1 MEISYVVSRGTR
13 LNKVLPFIFAALL
26 LALVALPKVLAIPY
40 QVKFVQAFILIILA
54 TMWNL
59 LAGFG
64 GLVSIGQQ
72 AFIGIGAYS
81 LVYISDIQG
90 INPFVALALAA
101 VLCGVFALPLSF
113 LVFRLSGGY
122 FAIGTWVI
130 AEIIK
135 LFVVQVKTLGG
146 GSGISLGAFSGMGR
160 ETRIAAIYW
169 SALVAIFLTL
179 LSTILLMRSKLGLAL
194 TAIRD
199 DETAA
204 GVLGVNVLR
213 NRRSVFVMVSMGF
226 GLAGGLIAMSNLRV
240 QPDDIFSVNYS
251 AIMIFMVVIGGL
263 GTIEGP
269 IFGAIIYYFLQDRLK
284 DYGTWYLIILGL
296 LGIAIVSLAPEGLW
310 GWISRNRFSLFATKY
325 RISQMSKERGA

>member
-1 MEISYVVSRGTR
+1 MTSYTVFRGSKI
-13 LNKVLPFIFAALL
+13 NKFLPIVFSLLL
-26 LALVALPKVLAIPY
+26 LALIALPKVLQIPY

-54 TMWNL
+54 SMWNL

-81 LVYISDIQG
+81 LVYFADNRGIS
-90 INPFVALALAA
+90 PFISLLIAGAVAA
-101 VLCGVFALPLSF
+101 VFAFPLSF

-135 LFVVQVKTLGG
+135 LLTVQVSTLGG
-146 GSGISLGAFSGMGR
+146 GSGISLGAFSNMGR
-160 ETRIAAIYW
+160 ETRIAAVYW
-169 SALVAIFLTL
+169 CSLATIFVVL
-179 LSTILLMRSKLGLAL
+179 LSTVLLMRSKLGIAL

-204 GVLGVNVLR
+204 GVLGVNVTR
-213 NRRSVFVMVSMGF
+213 SRRIVFILVSVGF

-269 IFGAIIYYFLQDRLK
+269 ILGAVLYYFLQDKLK
-284 DYGTWYLIILGL
+284 DYGTWYLIVLGL
-296 LGIAIVSLAPEGLW
+296 IGIIVVLNAPRGLW
-310 GWISRNRFSLFATKY
+310 GLISREKFSLFATKY
-325 RISQMSKERGA
+325 RISQNKSEEK

>member
-1 MEISYVVSRGTR
+1 MTTYNVIRGSK
-13 LNKVLPFIFAALL
+13 LNKFLPPIFTVIIIALAVLPKI
-26 LALVALPKVLAIPY
+26 LPIPY

-59 LAGFG
+59 MAGFG

-81 LVYISDIQG
+81 LIYLADVQG
-90 INPFVALALAA
+90 VNPFEALILAGA
-101 VLCGVFALPLSF
+101 IAAGFALPLSF

-135 LFVVQVKTLGG
+135 LFTVQIKVFGG
-146 GSGISLGAFSGMGR
+146 GSGISLGAFSNIGR
-160 ETRIAAIYW
+160 ETRIAAVYW
-169 SALVAIFLTL
+169 SALITILVVL
-179 LSTILLMRSKLGLAL
+179 LSTILIMRSRLGLAL

-199 DETAA
+199 NETAA
-204 GVLGVNVLR
+204 GVLGVNVTR
-213 NRRSVFVMVSMGF
+213 YRRIVFILVSVGF
-226 GLAGGLIAMSNLRV
+226 GLAGALIAMSNLRV

-269 IFGAIIYYFLQDRLK
+269 IIGAILYYFLQDKLR
-284 DYGTWYLIILGL
+284 DYGTWYLIILGVV
-296 LGIAIVSLAPEGLW
+296 GIIIVLTAPRGLW
-310 GWISRNRFSLFATKY
+310 GLFSRDKFSFFATKY
-325 RISQMSKERGA
+325 RISHKKSEEK

>member
-1 MEISYVVSRGTR
+1 MSNSYAVSRGTKI
-13 LNKVLPFIFAALL
+13 NKVLPFLFTALL
-26 LALVALPKVLAIPY
+26 VALVALPKVLAIPY

-81 LVYISDIQG
+81 LVYLSDIQG
-90 INPFVALALAA
+90 INPFVALALSAI
-101 VLCGVFALPLSF
+101 LCGAFAFPLSF
-113 LVFRLSGGY
+113 LVFRLAGGY

-135 LFVVQVKTLGG
+135 LFVVQVKMLGG

-169 SALVAIFLTL
+169 SALAAIFLTL

-199 DETAA
+199 DQTAA

-213 NRRSVFVMVSMGF
+213 NRRTVFVLVAMGF

-240 QPDDIFSVNYS
+240 QP
-251 AIMIFMVVIGGL
+251 GR
-263 GTIEGP
+263 P
-269 IFGAIIYYFLQDRLK
+269 
-284 DYGTWYLIILGL
+284 
-296 LGIAIVSLAPEGLW
+296 
-310 GWISRNRFSLFATKY
+310 FAARTPTG
-325 RISQMSKERGA
+325 RCSPAQAQASH

>member
-26 LALVALPKVLAIPY
+26 LALVALPKVLASPY